1 MSTPTLHINRPRLPD
16 EQSLADQAYYAIR
29 EWIVTLDLAPG
40 SVVNE
45 RELMGRLG
53 VGRTPVREALRD
65 LAREQLVDVFPRRGM
80 FVSGVDVGDIA
91 GLSEVRLVL
100 ETEAARLA
108 AERRNETDL
117 EETAA
122 LLEELA
128 RRTTTAAADAAGAR
142 DTGASRDLPRQR
154 RGSSGGTPLGGDP
167 LANKDERRLIDLD
180 ERTHRHVARCAH
192 NPFLQATLEQY
203 YVLALRIWFLALDR
217 VALDEAIAEH
227 HAILEAIRD
236 GDADR
241 AAEVMRAHVVS
252 FERAI
257 RAVL

>member
-65 LAREQLVDVFPRRGM
+65 LAREQLVEVFPRRGM
-80 FVSGVDVGDIA
+80 FVSSVDVGDIA
-91 GLSEVRLVL
+91 GLSEVRLLL
-100 ETEAARLA
+100 ESEAARLA
-108 AERRNETDL
+108 AERRGDGDL
-117 EETAA
+117 EETDA
-122 LLEELA
+122 LLEEL
-128 RRTTTAAADAAGAR
+128 DGAAGERDAR
-142 DTGASRDLPRQR
+142 G
-154 RGSSGGTPLGGDP
+154 
-167 LANKDERRLIDLD
+167 LIDLD
-180 ERTHRHVARCAH
+180 QRIHRHVARCAQ
-192 NPFLQATLEQY
+192 NPFLETTLEEY
-203 YVLALRIWFLALDR
+203 YVLALRIWFVALDR

-236 GDADR
+236 GDPGR
-241 AAEVMRAHVVS
+241 AEAVMRAHVES

>member
-40 SVVNE
+40 SVVSE

-53 VGRTPVREALRD
+53 LGRTPVREALRD

-100 ETEAARLA
+100 ETEAARLG

-128 RRTTTAAADAAGAR
+128 RTSVEQG
-142 DTGASRDLPRQR
+142 
-154 RGSSGGTPLGGDP
+154 
-167 LANKDERRLIDLD
+167 ERRLIDLD
-180 ERTHRHVARCAH
+180 QRIHRHVARCAH
-192 NPFLQATLEQY
+192 NPFLEATLEQY
-203 YVLALRIWFLALDR
+203 YVLALRIWFLALER

-227 HAILEAIRD
+227 HAILDAIRD
-236 GDADR
+236 GDSDR
-241 AAEVMRAHVVS
+241 AEEVMRAHVVS